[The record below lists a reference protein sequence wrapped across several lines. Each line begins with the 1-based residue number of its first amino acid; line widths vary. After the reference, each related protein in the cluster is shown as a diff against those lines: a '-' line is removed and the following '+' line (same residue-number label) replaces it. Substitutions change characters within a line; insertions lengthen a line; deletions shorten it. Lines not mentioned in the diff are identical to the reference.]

1 MQPRLLKDAFG
12 WGILLWLVG
21 YVLGLVLFA
30 FVPPHLI
37 GWVIM
42 PFGTAMTLWIAFKK
56 VTVDRM
62 GSFTLTVHPEGG
74 DVEAWFSPGEAQPLV
89 IYNANEPLPMAKK
102 FVAGKEDTAT
112 GTCDWGGHHVVV
124 FNRGPATVKVRCKL
138 VVVENPP
145 KS

>member
-1 MQPRLLKDAFG
+1 MKQIILPALALLLSLGCGGSSDPNK
-12 WGILLWLVG
+12 I
-21 YVLGLVLFA
+21 VLDGKFDVEAGKF
-30 FVPPHLI
+30 
-37 GWVIM
+37 
-42 PFGTAMTLWIAFKK
+42 AFKK

-62 GSFTLTVHPEGG
+62 GSFTLTIHPEGG

-89 IYNANEPLPMAKK
+89 IYNANEPLPMARK
-102 FVAGKEDTAT
+102 FAAGKEDTAT

-124 FNRGPATVKVRCKL
+124 FNRGPGTVKVRCKL